1 MYYYIK
7 GRLVYKDESGL
18 AVDAGGVAYYMN
30 TTLTSMA
37 NAGNIGDEI
46 TMYTYLHVREDIME
60 LYGFAAREVKRMFLM
75 LLSVS
80 GVGPKAALSI
90 LSVLTPERFAL
101 AVVTDDVKAIT
112 RAAGVGPKLAK
123 RIILEL
129 RDKLKGEDLS
139 VDTDADETAA
149 AEPITDSR
157 AEAVSALVALGF
169 SAADARNAV
178 KKTDA
183 DLSVEEIIKK
193 ALAGL

>member
-60 LYGFAAREVKRMFLM
+60 LYGFAAREEKRMFLM